1 VILPDLYGHGA
12 SSSATG
18 ICTVSDLAGDMVNLL
33 DYLGVGAVIVC
44 GLSLGG
50 MVALQMAVDQP
61 NRISSIIVANS
72 GSWFTGPESAA
83 MVDAWIDL
91 LMRKDGPL
99 NRLHVT
105 WPTLVN
111 DEFRE
116 SAYGRASFDAWA
128 RILATVQGFSLCHVA
143 RGMTQFDLRG
153 RLAAI
158 RVPTLV
164 ISGEH
169 DRLFGPNRSREISG
183 DIVGSRCSIISV
195 AGHLSSL
202 DSPDQ
207 FNRVLLDFLG
217 G

>member
-1 VILPDLYGHGA
+1 
-12 SSSATG
+12 
-18 ICTVSDLAGDMVNLL
+18 
-33 DYLGVGAVIVC
+33 
-44 GLSLGG
+44 

-128 RILATVQGFSLCHVA
+128 RVLATVQGFSLCHVA

-169 DRLFGPNRSREISG
+169 DRLFGPDRSREISG
-183 DIVGSRCSIISV
+183 HIVGSRCSIISG

>member
-1 VILPDLYGHGA
+1 
-12 SSSATG
+12 
-18 ICTVSDLAGDMVNLL
+18 M
-33 DYLGVGAVIVC
+33 
-44 GLSLGG
+44 
-50 MVALQMAVDQP
+50 QMAVDQP

-72 GSWFTGPESAA
+72 RSWFTGPESSA
-83 MVDAWIDL
+83 MVDAWLDL
-91 LMRKDGPL
+91 LMQKDGPL
-99 NRLHVT
+99 KRLHAT

-116 SAYGRASFDAWA
+116 SAQGRASFDAWA
-128 RILATVQGFSLCHVA
+128 RVLSTVQGFSLCHVA

-153 RLAAI
+153 HLAAI

-169 DRLFGPNRSREISG
+169 DCLFSLDQSREISG
-183 DIVGSRCSIISV
+183 HIAGSRCSMISG

-202 DSPDQ
+202 DSRDQ